1 MGGPVKYKG
10 EFIEGS
16 FRAHQVPVPDAKTDA
31 EGLRTLQDWLS
42 SYSPSELFTEEGRP
56 TDEILAVIPQ
66 DNEKRLGQVRETYA
80 GREPIIV
87 PDWKELAVAEGSEES
102 CMRLVGKYM
111 DKVFLANPTS
121 TRIFSPDE
129 LESNKLAA
137 VFEHTGRNF
146 QWDEYSFG
154 QGGRV
159 VEILSEHTCQGQLK
173 PMSHHSHTLTRLLP
187 GMLQGYTMTGRTALF
202 PSYEAF
208 IGIAQTMMTQYSKFV
223 KMAKETNFRV
233 PNASLNYIETSTWT
247 RQEHNG
253 FSHQNPS
260 FIGAVLNLKADAARV
275 YLPPD
280 ANCSLSTIAHCINSK
295 NYVNLIVGSKHP
307 TAVWLSPEEAEIHS
321 RAGASVW
328 RFCSTDEGLRP
339 DVVLVG
345 IGTEVTFEVI
355 AAAALLRQIAPEL
368 RVRVVNVTD
377 LMVLG
382 PFGSHPH
389 ALSDTDF
396 ENLFTKDKKIVVN
409 YHGYPHDV
417 AGLVFG
423 RKGAERMRIEGYREE
438 GSTTTPFDMML
449 RNHVSRYHV
458 AVEAVRGAAVF
469 NERVALRSM
478 ELGGEL
484 QGRIK
489 RDQEYIFEQGA
500 GEFFPFLGFVLE
512 FVSYAFRFA
521 VDPAG
526 TYDVPAFN

>member
-1 MGGPVKYKG
+1 
-10 EFIEGS
+10 
-16 FRAHQVPVPDAKTDA
+16 
-31 EGLRTLQDWLS
+31 
-42 SYSPSELFTEEGRP
+42 
-56 TDEILAVIPQ
+56 
-66 DNEKRLGQVRETYA
+66 
-80 GREPIIV
+80 
-87 PDWKELAVAEGSEES
+87 
-102 CMRLVGKYM
+102 M

-159 VEILSEHTCQGQLK
+159 IEILSEHTCQ
-173 PMSHHSHTLTRLLP
+173 

-208 IGIAQTMMTQYSKFV
+208 IGIAQTMMVQYSKFV
-223 KMAKETNFRV
+223 KMAKETNFRA
-233 PNASLNYIETSTWT
+233 PNASLNYLETSTWT

-260 FIGAVLNLKADAARV
+260 FIGAVLNLKADTARV

-280 ANCSLSTIAHCINSK
+280 ANCFLSTVAHCISSK
-295 NYVNLIVGSKHP
+295 NYANLMVGSKHP
-307 TAVWLSPEEAEIHS
+307 TAVWLSREEAEIHC

-328 RFCSTDEGLRP
+328 SFCSTDEGLRP
-339 DVVLVG
+339 DIVLVG

-355 AAAALLRQIAPEL
+355 AAAALLRKVAPEL

-423 RKGAERMRIEGYREE
+423 RKGSDRMHIKGYREE

-458 AVEAVRGAAVF
+458 AEEAVRGAALF
-469 NERVALRSM
+469 NERIALRSM

-489 RDQEYIFEQGA
+489 RDQKYIFEHGA
-500 GEFFPFLGFVLE
+500 
-512 FVSYAFRFA
+512 
-521 VDPAG
+521 DPAG